1 MLATLL
7 VLASCTTTTAAGINQ
22 QIYVAD
28 QAVTSI
34 VSSTD
39 AALNAH
45 LIDKKDAQS
54 VSTIAHQVI
63 PLLDSARVAVASS
76 DTAGAARTMTLVNS
90 LLAGLQAYVPK
101 APPVAEPPAPVHPD
115 NR

>member
-1 MLATLL
+1 MMLAVGVWLG
-7 VLASCTTTTAAGINQ
+7 LASCTTTTAEGINQ
-22 QIYVAD
+22 RIYAAD

-45 LIDKKDAQS
+45 LISKKDAQS
-54 VSTIAHQVI
+54 VSAIAHQVI
-63 PLLDSARVAVASS
+63 PLLDSARVAVAAT
-76 DTAGAARTMTLVNS
+76 DTAGAERTMGLVNS

-101 APPVAEPPAPVHPD
+101 APAAPTTNP
-115 NR
+115 

>member
-1 MLATLL
+1 MTTLAALV
-7 VLASCTTTTAAGINQ
+7 VLASCATTSTDLNH

-28 QAVTSI
+28 QAVTSV

-45 LIDKKDAQS
+45 LITKKDAQA
-54 VSTIAHQVI
+54 VSTIAHQVV
-63 PLLDSARVAVASS
+63 PLLDSARVAVAAN
-76 DTAGAARTMTLVNS
+76 DTAGAGKTLALVNS

-101 APPVAEPPAPVHPD
+101 APAPPPTTNP
-115 NR
+115 